1 MVQALLVA
9 LLLAGLTIGGQQWYI
24 GHLNDKHEA
33 YKSKVIAATVKAE
46 QAAIATTK
54 AIANIG
60 EQRVTVYRDRI
71 KTIEASTNVQID
83 TSGIP
88 DCRLPDGVR
97 KSIDAIID
105 GSNRASDR
113 ATGTKAGVSGVPEN
127 GRESRGVRESRPV
140 TR

>member
-1 MVQALLVA
+1 MVQALIVL

-24 GHLNDKHEA
+24 GRLNDKHEA
-33 YKSKVIAATVKAE
+33 YRNKVIAATVKAE

-71 KTIEASTNVQID
+71 KTIEAINAID
-83 TSGIP
+83 TSGTP

-97 KSIDAIID
+97 DAVNSARANANSASSRRTEAGMPAATND
-105 GSNRASDR
+105 GRQPREPRA
-113 ATGTKAGVSGVPEN
+113 P
-127 GRESRGVRESRPV
+127 RG
-140 TR
+140 

>member
-9 LLLAGLTIGGQQWYI
+9 LLLACLTIGGQQWYI

-83 TSGIP
+83 PSGVP
-88 DCRLPDGVR
+88 DCRVSDGVR
-97 KSIDAIID
+97 DAINSART
-105 GSNRASDR
+105 GANNSSARRAE
-113 ATGTKAGVSGVPEN
+113 TGVSAATNDRRQP
-127 GRESRGVRESRPV
+127 REPRAPRG
-140 TR
+140 

>member
-1 MVQALLVA
+1 VVQALLVA

-71 KTIEASTNVQID
+71 KTIEAINAID
-83 TSGIP
+83 TSGTP

-97 KSIDAIID
+97 DAVN
-105 GSNRASDR
+105 SARANANSASAR
-113 ATGTKAGVSGVPEN
+113 RTEAGMPTAPN
-127 GRESRGVRESRPV
+127 DGRESREPRAPRG
-140 TR
+140 

>member
-24 GHLNDKHEA
+24 GHQSDKHEA

-71 KTIEASTNVQID
+71 KTIEAINAID
-83 TSGIP
+83 TSGTP

-97 KSIDAIID
+97 DAVNSARANANSASTRRTEAGMPTAPND
-105 GSNRASDR
+105 GRQPREPRA
-113 ATGTKAGVSGVPEN
+113 P
-127 GRESRGVRESRPV
+127 RG
-140 TR
+140 

>member
-71 KTIEASTNVQID
+71 KTIEAINAID
-83 TSGIP
+83 TSGTP

-97 KSIDAIID
+97 DAVNSARANANSASARRTEAGMPATSND
-105 GSNRASDR
+105 GRQ
-113 ATGTKAGVSGVPEN
+113 P
-127 GRESRGVRESRPV
+127 REPRPP
-140 TR
+140 RS

>member
-1 MVQALLVA
+1 MAGGYFLHANQDAVIKFVDEKVGKVVQALLVA

-83 TSGIP
+83 PNGVP
-88 DCRLPDGVR
+88 DCR
-97 KSIDAIID
+97 
-105 GSNRASDR
+105 RA
-113 ATGTKAGVSGVPEN
+113 
-127 GRESRGVRESRPV
+127 
-140 TR
+140 

>member
-1 MVQALLVA
+1 VVQALLVA

-24 GHLNDKHEA
+24 GHLNDKHET

-83 TSGIP
+83 PSGVP

-97 KSIDAIID
+97 DAVNSARANANSASARRAEAGMPAATND
-105 GSNRASDR
+105 GRQSREPRA
-113 ATGTKAGVSGVPEN
+113 P
-127 GRESRGVRESRPV
+127 RG
-140 TR
+140 

>member
-1 MVQALLVA
+1 MVQALIVL

-24 GHLNDKHEA
+24 GHQSDKHEA
-33 YKSKVIAATVKAE
+33 YKAKVIAATVKAE

-71 KTIEASTNVQID
+71 KTIEAINAID
-83 TSGIP
+83 TSGTP

-97 KSIDAIID
+97 DAVNSARANANSASARRAEAGMPAATND
-105 GSNRASDR
+105 GRQPREPRA
-113 ATGTKAGVSGVPEN
+113 P
-127 GRESRGVRESRPV
+127 RG
-140 TR
+140 

>member
-33 YKSKVIAATVKAE
+33 YKSKVIAVTVKAE

-71 KTIEASTNVQID
+71 KTIEAINAID
-83 TSGIP
+83 TSGTP

-97 KSIDAIID
+97 DAVN
-105 GSNRASDR
+105 SARANANSASAR
-113 ATGTKAGVSGVPEN
+113 RTEAGMPTAPN
-127 GRESRGVRESRPV
+127 DGRESREPRAPRG
-140 TR
+140 

>member
-71 KTIEASTNVQID
+71 KTIEAINAID
-83 TSGIP
+83 TSGTP

-97 KSIDAIID
+97 DAVNSARANANSASARRTEAGMPTAPND
-105 GSNRASDR
+105 GRQ
-113 ATGTKAGVSGVPEN
+113 P
-127 GRESRGVRESRPV
+127 RESRPP
-140 TR
+140 RG

>member
-1 MVQALLVA
+1 MVQALIVL
-9 LLLAGLTIGGQQWYI
+9 LLLACLTIGGQQWYI
-24 GHLNDKHEA
+24 GHQSDKHEA

-71 KTIEASTNVQID
+71 KTIEAINAID
-83 TSGIP
+83 TSGTP

-97 KSIDAIID
+97 DAVNSARANANSASTRRTEAGMPTAPND
-105 GSNRASDR
+105 GRQPREPRA
-113 ATGTKAGVSGVPEN
+113 P
-127 GRESRGVRESRPV
+127 RG
-140 TR
+140 

>member
-1 MVQALLVA
+1 VVQALIAA

-83 TSGIP
+83 PSGVP
-88 DCRLPDGVR
+88 DCRVSDGVR
-97 KSIDAIID
+97 DAIN
-105 GSNRASDR
+105 SARAWANSASAR
-113 ATGTKAGVSGVPEN
+113 RTEAGVPAAPN
-127 GRESRGVRESRPV
+127 DGREPREPRAPRG
-140 TR
+140 

>member
-24 GHLNDKHEA
+24 GHLNDKHET

-83 TSGIP
+83 PSGVP
-88 DCRLPDGVR
+88 DCRVSDGVR
-97 KSIDAIID
+97 DAINSARANANSASTRRTEAGMPTAPND
-105 GSNRASDR
+105 GRQ
-113 ATGTKAGVSGVPEN
+113 P
-127 GRESRGVRESRPV
+127 RESRPP
-140 TR
+140 RG

>member
-1 MVQALLVA
+1 MVQALA
-9 LLLAGLTIGGQQWYI
+9 FLLLAAGLVVGWQQWRI
-24 GHLNDKHEA
+24 GDLEKEHEA

-71 KTIEASTNVQID
+71 KTIEAINAID
-83 TSGIP
+83 TSGTP

-97 KSIDAIID
+97 DAVN
-105 GSNRASDR
+105 SARANANSASARR
-113 ATGTKAGVSGVPEN
+113 AEAGVPTATN
-127 GRESRGVRESRPV
+127 DGRQPREPRAPRG
-140 TR
+140 

>member
-1 MVQALLVA
+1 VVQALLVA

-83 TSGIP
+83 PNGVP
-88 DCRLPDGVR
+88 DCRVPDGVR
-97 KSIDAIID
+97 DAVNSARANANSASSRRAEAGMPTAPND
-105 GSNRASDR
+105 GRQ
-113 ATGTKAGVSGVPEN
+113 P
-127 GRESRGVRESRPV
+127 REPRPP
-140 TR
+140 RS

>member
-24 GHLNDKHEA
+24 GHLNDKHET

-71 KTIEASTNVQID
+71 KTIEAINAID
-83 TSGIP
+83 TSGTP

-97 KSIDAIID
+97 DAVNSARANANSASARRTEAGMPATSND
-105 GSNRASDR
+105 GRQ
-113 ATGTKAGVSGVPEN
+113 P
-127 GRESRGVRESRPV
+127 REPRPP
-140 TR
+140 RS

>member
-71 KTIEASTNVQID
+71 KTIEAINEID
-83 TSGIP
+83 TYGTP

-97 KSIDAIID
+97 DAVNSARANANSASARRTEAGMPTAPND
-105 GSNRASDR
+105 GRQ
-113 ATGTKAGVSGVPEN
+113 P
-127 GRESRGVRESRPV
+127 RESRPP
-140 TR
+140 RG

>member
-83 TSGIP
+83 PSGVP

-97 KSIDAIID
+97 DAVNSARANANSASTRRAETGMPAATND
-105 GSNRASDR
+105 GRQSREPRA
-113 ATGTKAGVSGVPEN
+113 P
-127 GRESRGVRESRPV
+127 RG
-140 TR
+140 

>member
-83 TSGIP
+83 PSGVP
-88 DCRLPDGVR
+88 DCRVSDGVR
-97 KSIDAIID
+97 DAINSARTGANSASSRRTEAGMPAATND
-105 GSNRASDR
+105 GRQPREPRA
-113 ATGTKAGVSGVPEN
+113 P
-127 GRESRGVRESRPV
+127 RG
-140 TR
+140 

>member
-83 TSGIP
+83 PSGVP
-88 DCRLPDGVR
+88 DCRVSDGVR
-97 KSIDAIID
+97 DAVNSARANANSASTRRTEAGMPTAPND
-105 GSNRASDR
+105 GRQPREPRA
-113 ATGTKAGVSGVPEN
+113 P
-127 GRESRGVRESRPV
+127 RG
-140 TR
+140 

>member
-1 MVQALLVA
+1 MVQALA
-9 LLLAGLTIGGQQWYI
+9 FLLLAAGLVVGWQQWRI
-24 GHLNDKHEA
+24 GDLEKEHEA

-60 EQRVTVYRDRI
+60 EQRVTVYRDRL

-83 TSGIP
+83 PSGVP

-97 KSIDAIID
+97 DAVNSARANANSASTRRAEAGMPAATND
-105 GSNRASDR
+105 GRQPREPRA
-113 ATGTKAGVSGVPEN
+113 P
-127 GRESRGVRESRPV
+127 RG
-140 TR
+140 

>member
-1 MVQALLVA
+1 VVQALIVL
-9 LLLAGLTIGGQQWYI
+9 LLLACLTIGGQQWYI
-24 GHLNDKHEA
+24 GHQSDKHEA

-71 KTIEASTNVQID
+71 KTIEAINAID
-83 TSGIP
+83 TSGTP

-97 KSIDAIID
+97 DAVN
-105 GSNRASDR
+105 SARANANSASSRR
-113 ATGTKAGVSGVPEN
+113 AEAGMPAAPN
-127 GRESRGVRESRPV
+127 DGRESREPRAPRG
-140 TR
+140 

>member
-83 TSGIP
+83 PSGVP

-97 KSIDAIID
+97 DAVNSARANANSASARRTEAGMPTAPND
-105 GSNRASDR
+105 GRQPREPRA
-113 ATGTKAGVSGVPEN
+113 P
-127 GRESRGVRESRPV
+127 RG
-140 TR
+140 

>member
-71 KTIEASTNVQID
+71 KTIEAINAID
-83 TSGIP
+83 TSGTP

-97 KSIDAIID
+97 DAVNSARADANSASARRTETGMPATSND
-105 GSNRASDR
+105 GRQ
-113 ATGTKAGVSGVPEN
+113 P
-127 GRESRGVRESRPV
+127 REPRPP
-140 TR
+140 RS

>member
-83 TSGIP
+83 PSGVP
-88 DCRLPDGVR
+88 DCRVSDGVR
-97 KSIDAIID
+97 DAINSARAWANSASARRAETGMPAATND
-105 GSNRASDR
+105 GRQSREPRA
-113 ATGTKAGVSGVPEN
+113 P
-127 GRESRGVRESRPV
+127 RG
-140 TR
+140 